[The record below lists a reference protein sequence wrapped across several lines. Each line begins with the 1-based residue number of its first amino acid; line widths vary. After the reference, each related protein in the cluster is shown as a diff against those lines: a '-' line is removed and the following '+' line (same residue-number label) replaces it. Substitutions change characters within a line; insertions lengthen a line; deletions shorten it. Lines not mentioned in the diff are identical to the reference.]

1 MAQPRETRPQPA
13 AGAEIGSLI
22 GSAFGLVFLII
33 NSASFSTLGRILVLV
48 TGIAAFAVIVFF
60 AIRSLSRMKR
70 AQVSSAASVESAK
83 SVDSAA
89 SADSADSADSAG
101 HAEFA
106 QHAQSPETAE
116 SPATAESTESTKTAE
131 GQAAAGPRRTVPFGR
146 SYWIIVGIE
155 ALALF
160 GGTRVLSGL
169 GHPELGV
176 AWVAFVVGTHFYA
189 LGHVFRLDRFHILAT
204 VVTLCGIAGFIA
216 FFASIPAFIPIFS
229 GIVSGFVLLA
239 FGLWALVAVHGER
252 A

>member
-1 MAQPRETRPQPA
+1 MTQPRETRPQPA

-22 GSAFGLVFLII
+22 GGAFGLVFLII

-48 TGIAAFAVIVFF
+48 TGIAVFAVIVFF
-60 AIRSLSRMKR
+60 AIRSLRRMKR
-70 AQVSSAASVESAK
+70 AEVSSAASAE
-83 SVDSAA
+83 
-89 SADSADSADSAG
+89 
-101 HAEFA
+101 HAESVA
-106 QHAQSPETAE
+106 S
-116 SPATAESTESTKTAE
+116 AE
-131 GQAAAGPRRTVPFGR
+131 GQAAAGSRRTVPFGR

-160 GGTRVLSGL
+160 GGTRLLSGL

-189 LGHVFRLDRFHILAT
+189 LGHVFKLDRFHILAT

-229 GIVSGFVLLA
+229 GIISGFVLLA
-239 FGLWALVAVHGER
+239 FGVWALVAVDDR
-252 A
+252 

>member
-1 MAQPRETRPQPA
+1 MTQPRETRPQPA

-22 GSAFGLVFLII
+22 GGAFGLVFLII
-33 NSASFSTLGRILVLV
+33 NSASFSTLGRILVLIM
-48 TGIAAFAVIVFF
+48 GIAAFAVIVFF
-60 AIRSLSRMKR
+60 AIRSLGRMKR
-70 AQVSSAASVESAK
+70 AHVSSATSVESA
-83 SVDSAA
+83 A
-89 SADSADSADSAG
+89 SAEP
-101 HAEFA
+101 AE
-106 QHAQSPETAE
+106 PAE
-116 SPATAESTESTKTAE
+116 GQVAIAE

-160 GGTRVLSGL
+160 GGTRLLSGL

-189 LGHVFRLDRFHILAT
+189 LGHVFKLDRFHILAT

-229 GIVSGFVLLA
+229 GIISGFVLLA
-239 FGLWALVAVHGER
+239 FGLWALVAVDDR
-252 A
+252 